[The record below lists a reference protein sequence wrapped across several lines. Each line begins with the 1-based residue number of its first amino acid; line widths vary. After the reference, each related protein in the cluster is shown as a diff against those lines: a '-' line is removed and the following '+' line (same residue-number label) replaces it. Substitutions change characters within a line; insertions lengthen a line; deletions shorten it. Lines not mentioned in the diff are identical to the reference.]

1 MSKYYKIG
9 KLMNVPFPVN
19 IPTEITPEQF
29 QNECRKMED
38 KANKKKLNFA
48 SWWIPETNIRVFGL
62 VETNTIYGFVI
73 D

>member
-1 MSKYYKIG
+1 
-9 KLMNVPFPVN
+9 MNVPFPVN

-29 QNECRKMED
+29 HDECRKMEE

-48 SWWIPETNIRVFGL
+48 SWWIPKTNIRVFGL

-73 D
+73 E